1 MLESGQVRI
10 FTGSKESFADVI
22 YYESSSIRYMWVGGW
37 GWVEDFWWLETD
49 MNTTVFSAIFLE
61 RD

>member
-1 MLESGQVRI
+1 MLGFILYLKHLMLESGQVRI

-37 GWVEDFWWLETD
+37 GWVEDFW
-49 MNTTVFSAIFLE
+49 
-61 RD
+61 